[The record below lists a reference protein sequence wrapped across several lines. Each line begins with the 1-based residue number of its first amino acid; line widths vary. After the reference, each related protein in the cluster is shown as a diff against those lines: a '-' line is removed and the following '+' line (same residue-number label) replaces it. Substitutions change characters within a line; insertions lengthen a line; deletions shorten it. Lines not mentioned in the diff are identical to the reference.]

1 MTGELRWSGHLDM
14 HDPDEQDGSP
24 VLAAARDAFA
34 TAAAEGMREALETV
48 LSAARVG
55 PLLIDLTAAG
65 PDQPWQLTATP
76 LEGGDWIP
84 VFSSVDELAQWRQ
97 YCSRGNET
105 VHYAAL
111 PGTQLPAL
119 LPTDGPQPVG
129 IVLDPASQTPVAL
142 PADQLNSEVEGS

>member
-1 MTGELRWSGHLDM
+1 MTGELRLSGHLDV
-14 HDPDEQDGSP
+14 HDPATQDGSP
-24 VLAAARDAFA
+24 EVAAAREAFA
-34 TAAAEGMREALETV
+34 NATAEGMSEALATV
-48 LSAARVG
+48 VAAARVG

-84 VFSSVDELAQWRQ
+84 VFSSVNELARWRLH
-97 YCSRGNET
+97 CDRGNET

-119 LPTDGPQPVG
+119 LPADGQQPVG
-129 IVLDPASQTPVAL
+129 IVLDPGSPAPLAL
-142 PADQLNSEVEGS
+142 PVDQLSSEVERS